1 MIAKFEDGRVRTEVR
16 DGKSRPGQR
25 AQRPR
30 SGAGRSRRPLGS
42 RRPRRSARPGRDAN
56 DRSDRVERVDR
67 TERADRLDLAGA
79 ERPPLEPEF
88 LDIRGGGRRDSPCHH
103 RDTRSPE
110 CQTAVLPLIAVLL
123 GLVFLHLA
131 SSAPVGAQARPNQPS
146 APSIEDRPVIDAR
159 AAERE
164 HFQLKIGP
172 SYDEGDFGT
181 SQKTRTFFFPFTLR
195 YLGERVGPRR
205 HHVVRPARRARH
217 TSSSSTPAPEHAG
230 GCPGRARSTRVSVT
244 WSSRAATT
252 SWTIPA
258 RLVAAHAAPFLKL
271 KLPTADENKG
281 LCTGEVDWGF
291 GLEWDKTFG
300 AFFIYGDA
308 SYTFMG

>member
-1 MIAKFEDGRVRTEVR
+1 VPDR
-16 DGKSRPGQR
+16 R
-25 AQRPR
+25 A
-30 SGAGRSRRPLGS
+30 A
-42 RRPRRSARPGRDAN
+42 
-56 DRSDRVERVDR
+56 
-67 TERADRLDLAGA
+67 
-79 ERPPLEPEF
+79 
-88 LDIRGGGRRDSPCHH
+88 
-103 RDTRSPE
+103 
-110 CQTAVLPLIAVLL
+110 LIAVLL

-146 APSIEDRPVIDAR
+146 APSIEDRPVIEAR

-195 YLGERVGPRR
+195 YLGERWDLGV
-205 HHVVRPARRARH
+205 
-217 TSSSSTPAPEHAG
+217 
-230 GCPGRARSTRVSVT
+230 
-244 WSSRAATT
+244 TT
-252 SWTIPA
+252 SFVRLDAPGNVVIVDGQPQNTRGAAGA
-258 RLVAAHAAPFLKL
+258 REVNSGFGDMVLKGRYYVVDDPGPDSWLPTLAPFLKL

-281 LCTGEVDWGF
+281 LGTGEVDWGF

-308 SYTFMG
+308 SYTFMGDPPGQDFHNRPGASVGAGYRVTPTITVSALLDWRRAISRGNDPLELNGMVTFKVSRTISVTPNVFVGLTNGSPDWGGGIELSWKFGRW